1 MTGKMKKI
9 LNVIS
14 LLGISLFIVFLIAL
28 LPMLPGKFFTFI
40 ERIDL
45 DFNGVFRGNTKA
57 GETVE
62 GVSSSEEK
70 TIHLL
75 VIHGIGRHCI
85 GYADRLVS
93 GIGKFADLTAGEN
106 EKHIFDRPEQCGEV
120 GDSNEFE
127 NAQTKDCKLIHGQ
140 PFSDRDCQI
149 LKVKYSFTDSATG
162 EEKTS
167 IQYPGYIRTQDYKIN
182 GNGQG
187 KVVLR
192 LYELT
197 WDPTTRW
204 AKDFYVQ
211 AADDNFN
218 QSRVAI
224 NEAMK
229 RRIINESIS
238 DAVLYL
244 GEYQPMMQY
253 PVLMSLCKVITDAV
267 GVESDSDKYF
277 TCDLQKVINAFDRN
291 PDFFDSNDIVMMTHS
306 LGTRMLFDTLGLIG
320 HEDENFLKR
329 LKENLGKNGITIDVP
344 DGSDDMDVAQQVR
357 DIIGIATSKIF
368 TLANQVPLLELGTV
382 KTPGTF
388 DVDLDLGEGFQEF
401 IEGRINKSRSYWK
414 EVDPLQIVAFTDP
427 NDLLSYNLK
436 CWYYLRVLRYH
447 DDIKKQMGEDK
458 GNFIKHWFKSCEPD
472 TGNSPQ
478 RQEAEL
484 KTREEFWKVAED
496 YVSIADVTVKLKGI
510 RYPRLFADPSGAH
523 SHYFNDDI
531 VYKLIA
537 RGGQKTD

>member
-1 MTGKMKKI
+1 MKKI
-9 LNVIS
+9 MNIF
-14 LLGISLFIVFLIAL
+14 SLFVLSVIIVFLVVL
-28 LPMLPGKFFTFI
+28 LPMLPAKFFTYI
-40 ERIDL
+40 ERIDM
-45 DFNGVFRGNTKA
+45 DFNGIFEGYTRE
-57 GETVE
+57 GETR
-62 GVSSSEEK
+62 GRASASTEK

-85 GYADRLVS
+85 GYADGLIA
-93 GIGKFADLTAGEN
+93 GIAKHAKLAPVVEKPHLFGE
-106 EKHIFDRPEQCGEV
+106 PEQCGEA
-120 GDSNEFE
+120 GGYWDFE
-127 NAQTKDCKLIHGQ
+127 DDQKTECELIHD
-140 PFSDRDCQI
+140 PDNSDRDCQI
-149 LKVKYSFTDSATG
+149 IEIDFSVTDPATG
-162 EEKTS
+162 KMRHGKHP
-167 IQYPGYIRTQDYKIN
+167 PGFIRTQDYKII
-182 GNGQG
+182 GDDKG

-218 QSRVAI
+218 RSRVAL

-244 GEYQPMMQY
+244 GDYQPMMQY
-253 PVLMSLCKVITDAV
+253 PVLMSLCKVISDAV
-267 GVESDSDKYF
+267 GVEINSDQEF
-277 TCDLQKVINAFDRN
+277 TCDLQEVINAFNRN
-291 PDFFDSNDIVMMTHS
+291 PDFFDSNEIVMMTHS

-329 LKENLGKNGITIDVP
+329 IKDNLGRNGIAIKVP
-344 DGSDDMDVAQQVR
+344 DGSEETNAAKRVR
-357 DIIGIATSKIF
+357 DILGIATSKIF

-388 DVDLDLGEGFQEF
+388 DIDMDLGEGFQEF
-401 IEGRINKSRSYWK
+401 IEGRINKSENYWK
-414 EVDPLQIVAFTDP
+414 KVAPLQLVAFTDP

-447 DDIKKQMGEDK
+447 DDIKKQEGASHT
-458 GNFIKHWFKSCEPD
+458 GFINRWFKSCEPD
-472 TGNSPQ
+472 PRKRSDL
-478 RQEAEL
+478 RIAEKKRREA
-484 KTREEFWKVAED
+484 FWKVADD
-496 YVSIADVTVKLKGI
+496 YVSIADVSVNLKGI
-510 RYPRLFADPSGAH
+510 RYPRLFAEPSGAH
-523 SHYFNDDI
+523 SHYFDDETI
-531 VYKLIA
+531 YKLIA